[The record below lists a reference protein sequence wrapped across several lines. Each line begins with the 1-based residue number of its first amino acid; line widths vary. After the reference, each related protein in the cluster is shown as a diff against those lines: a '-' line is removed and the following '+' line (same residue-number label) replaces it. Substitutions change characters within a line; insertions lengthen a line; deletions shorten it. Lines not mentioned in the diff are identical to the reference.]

1 MLPRIYVAPLGFEL
15 NYKYRLA
22 GLLVGWLAGWLTQHA
37 LHHVY
42 KQTLICIRISNY
54 YVNVSFI

>member
-15 NYKYRLA
+15 NYKHRLA
-22 GLLVGWLAGWLTQHA
+22 SWLTQHA
-37 LHHVY
+37 LQYVY